1 MNEPIGYTTLAVLCL
16 ITIVS
21 VYVAAGARRAHD
33 ADVAW
38 QQEYDLIV
46 MARIADRA
54 DQLAAEGHYRP
65 GTAAIAEYED
75 QCHSSEQNR

>member
-1 MNEPIGYTTLAVLCL
+1 MNDPLGYTTFAVLCL

-21 VYVAAGARRAHD
+21 VYVAVGTRRAHD

-38 QQEYDLIV
+38 QREYDLTV

-75 QCHSSEQNR
+75 QRQSAEQNR